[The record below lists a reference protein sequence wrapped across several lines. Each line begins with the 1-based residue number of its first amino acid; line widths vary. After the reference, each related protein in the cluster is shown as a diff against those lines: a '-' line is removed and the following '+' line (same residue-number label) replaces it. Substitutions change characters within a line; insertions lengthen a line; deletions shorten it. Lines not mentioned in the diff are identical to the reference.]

1 MIMRYLDRLNLR
13 PFEKRLVVVVAIAVF
28 AVFNFWFV
36 FPHFSD
42 LAVAQAH
49 REESLAK
56 LAKWEKET
64 NNIAKYKKEINDL
77 VKEGLDVP
85 AEEQQNRFSSDIVQQ
100 TAASGVSLINSGRIS
115 TRTNSPFFVELVQTI
130 TVQSP
135 EPQLVDFLY
144 QLGNGPS
151 LIRAR
156 GLSLHTDPSHQQ
168 LVAGVTLVASYQKAQ
183 KTRGTTA
190 TQPGTAKK
198 L

>member
-1 MIMRYLDRLNLR
+1 MMRYLDRLNLR
-13 PFEKRLVVVVAIAVF
+13 PFEKRLVVVVAIALF

-42 LAVAQAH
+42 LGQAQAH
-49 REESLAK
+49 REEALAK
-56 LAKWEKET
+56 LKKWESET
-64 NNIAKYKKEINDL
+64 NQIPVYQKKINEL

-100 TAASGVSLINSGRIS
+100 TAASGVALINSGRIS

-190 TQPGTAKK
+190 SQPGAAKK